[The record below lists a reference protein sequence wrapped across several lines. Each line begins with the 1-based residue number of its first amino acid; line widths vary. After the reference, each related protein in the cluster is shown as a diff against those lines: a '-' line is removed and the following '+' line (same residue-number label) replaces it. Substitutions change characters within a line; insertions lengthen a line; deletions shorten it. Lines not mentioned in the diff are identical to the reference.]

1 MSDIIVNNKEESV
14 NFLDSIISNSN
25 SNSAAKNIALINAAA
40 LLFISGKSKN
50 IAEGIKLCEDSL
62 KSMRVFNKVR
72 DLIKYTNTFK
82 NA

>member
-14 NFLDSIISNSN
+14 NFLDSIINNSN
-25 SNSAAKNIALINAAA
+25 GAAKNIAVINAAA

-62 KSMRVFNKVR
+62 KSMRVFNKVK